1 METVGKYLKRERE
14 LRNISLKEIST
25 ATKIRENILKAIEED
40 RHDLLTTPVFVKG
53 FLVAYV
59 KYVGLDPSDVL
70 LRYESDLKEL
80 HGPEE
85 KGLPG
90 EQQKAW
96 NRRFLLGTVIVI
108 VGIGFILLNPWRKPG
123 DRKEQV
129 PLLVVE
135 APVVQKESPPP
146 PTVPVQDKVAPPAD
160 ETIVV
165 EKIPPADE
173 TIVVER
179 IPPAEETIV
188 IREIPPAQETI
199 VMRETPPDETP
210 TETASET
217 LLAERT
223 SEPEEMARRE
233 LTLQIRAL
241 EETWIA
247 FQVDAHLPREVT
259 LRAGETFSQHA
270 NGQIKL
276 KIGNAGGVN
285 VTFNGKDLGSLG
297 DSGRVVR
304 LSLTQKGYEFKERDD
319 FQMPGYGDEV
329 KPTDSD

>member
-1 METVGKYLKRERE
+1 METVGTYLKRERE

-40 RHDLLTTPVFVKG
+40 RHDLLPTPVFVKG

-59 KYVGLDPSDVL
+59 KHIGLDPSDVV

-80 HGPEE
+80 HGQEE

-90 EQQKAW
+90 EQKKGW
-96 NRRFLLGTVIVI
+96 DRRFLLGTVIVI
-108 VGIGFILLNPWRKPG
+108 VAIGIILLNPWRKPG
-123 DRKEQV
+123 DKKEQMPV
-129 PLLVVE
+129 LVE
-135 APVVQKESPPP
+135 KAPVVQKESPPP
-146 PTVPVQDKVAPPAD
+146 STVPEQDKVAHPGE

-165 EKIPPADE
+165 KK
-173 TIVVER
+173 

-188 IREIPPAQETI
+188 
-199 VMRETPPDETP
+199 VRETPPAETP
-210 TETASET
+210 TETLLGERASE
-217 LLAERT
+217 
-223 SEPEEMARRE
+223 PKEMARRE

-247 FQVDAHLPREVT
+247 FQVDTDLPREIM
-259 LRAGETFSQHA
+259 LRVGETFSQRA
-270 NGQIKL
+270 NDHIKL

-304 LSLTQKGYEFKERDD
+304 LSLTQKGYEFKIRND
-319 FQMPGYGDEV
+319 FEIPGHADEV
-329 KPTDSD
+329 KPTDSY